1 MVAVNSSQGGSQQW
15 LLVVATS
22 ALGFALYAGHPALAL
37 GLGAAL
43 ALTVNRP
50 IYGGDAMLATLWGR
64 WLLQSAVVVLA
75 LRLDLRQIATVSGD
89 YLPIVMGYVVGTLI
103 LGLLLARLI
112 RVDRTSGHLLAA
124 ATAICGGTAVA
135 SLAPIIHARPAQMS
149 AVLALVFLLNA
160 LAILSLPTIGNYL
173 GMSQQ
178 AFGLWVGL
186 AVHDTSSVLGT
197 AAAYGNEALEMATTV
212 KLGRTLWLIPLLA
225 GWSLV
230 ASGVRGKLSVPGFIV
245 LFVAVA
251 ALNGL
256 IDLPDAVTRAAAP
269 LSKWLLLAAL
279 FFIGLDIRRDVL
291 RAISPRLLLNAL
303 GLWLLVLPVTW
314 LLAMRFV

>member
-1 MVAVNSSQGGSQQW
+1 VSSSQGIGQKW
-15 LLVVATS
+15 LLVVAAS
-22 ALGFALYAGHPALAL
+22 AFGLALYAGHPALAL

-43 ALTVNRP
+43 ALSVNRP
-50 IYGGDAMLATLWGR
+50 IYGNDAMLATRWGR

-75 LRLDLRQIATVSGD
+75 LRLDLRQITTVSGD
-89 YLPIVMGYVVGTLI
+89 YLPLVMGYVVVTLT

-112 RVDRTSGHLLAA
+112 RTDVKSGQLLAA

-135 SLAPIIHARPAQMS
+135 SLAPIIRAQPAQMS
-149 AVLALVFLLNA
+149 PVLALVFLLNA
-160 LAILSLPTIGNYL
+160 LAILTLPTIGNYL

-225 GWSLV
+225 GWGLV
-230 ASGVRGKLSVPGFIV
+230 ASGARGKLSVPGFIL

-251 ALNGL
+251 ALNG
-256 IDLPDAVTRAAAP
+256 IVDLPDAVVHIAAP

-279 FFIGLDIRRDVL
+279 FFIGLDLRRDVL
-291 RAISPRLLLNAL
+291 RSISPALLLNAL
-303 GLWLLVLPVTW
+303 GLWMLVLPVTW